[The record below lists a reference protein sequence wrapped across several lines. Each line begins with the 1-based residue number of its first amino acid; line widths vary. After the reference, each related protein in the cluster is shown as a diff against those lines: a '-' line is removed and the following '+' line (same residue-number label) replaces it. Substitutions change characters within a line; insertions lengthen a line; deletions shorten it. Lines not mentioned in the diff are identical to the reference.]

1 MEIIDFLGIDSSRL
15 NADIVVDKIM
25 EDPDRLEEV
34 WKLTT
39 KDAYP
44 LSMRAA
50 RVIWLLA
57 KKQPQ
62 MIEPYIPEMVQ
73 RLKVLKTT
81 GVKRNF
87 INILSVLPIPVK
99 YTGILFEMCLGWI
112 DATNESIAVKAN
124 AMSILYTISNTEPEL
139 KPELIAILESLIPS
153 ESSGIEARADKL
165 LAKLYKET
173 R

>member
-15 NADIVVDKIM
+15 NADMVVDKIM
-25 EDPDRLEEV
+25 EDPDRLLEV
-34 WKLTT
+34 WKLAAEDT
-39 KDAYP
+39 YP
-44 LSMRAA
+44 ISMRAS

-57 KKQPQ
+57 KKQPYL
-62 MIEPYIPEMVQ
+62 IEPYIPEMIESS
-73 RLKVLKTT
+73 RAFKTT

-87 INILSVLPIPVK
+87 INILSVLPIPAK

-124 AMSILYTISNTEPEL
+124 AMSILYSISNTEPEL

-153 ESSGIEARADKL
+153 ESAGIEARVRKL
-165 LAKLYKET
+165 LEKLYKET